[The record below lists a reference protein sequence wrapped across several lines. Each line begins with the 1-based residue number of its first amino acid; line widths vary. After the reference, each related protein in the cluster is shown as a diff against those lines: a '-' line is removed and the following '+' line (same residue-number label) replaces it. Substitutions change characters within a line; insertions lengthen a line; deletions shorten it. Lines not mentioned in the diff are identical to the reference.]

1 MTSST
6 WQTIKFECFL
16 GFGMWSVPPYCET
29 KDLMNRIRK
38 IHFKRHN
45 SNIED
50 EEFDNYMTIWKVPCY
65 FFWLEIQFLCCGHE
79 KNKGFQGIKYDEY
92 RTFINFF
99 AFKSFKSILSSFL
112 SGKLVIVLKY
122 FLLGYALLQQWICLE
137 STQLTK
143 VHRWYLKNSL

>member
-1 MTSST
+1 MTLST

-65 FFWLEIQFLCCGHE
+65 FFGL
-79 KNKGFQGIKYDEY
+79 KYNFYVVGMRKTRDFKVSNMITY
-92 RTFINFF
+92 RTLPFF
-99 AFKSFKSILSSFL
+99 LHSKVSNQSYPLFFKASSWLCIITAMNLFKSK
-112 SGKLVIVLKY
+112 
-122 FLLGYALLQQWICLE
+122 
-137 STQLTK
+137 QLTK
-143 VHRWYLKNSL
+143 GHRWYLKNSL

>member
-65 FFWLEIQFLCCGHE
+65 FFGLKYNFYVVGMRKTRDFKVSNMMNTGHLYI
-79 KNKGFQGIKYDEY
+79 F
-92 RTFINFF
+92 FF
-99 AFKSFKSILSSFL
+99 AFKSFESILSSF
-112 SGKLVIVLKY
+112 
-122 FLLGYALLQQWICLE
+122 FLRQ
-137 STQLTK
+137 T
-143 VHRWYLKNSL
+143 RNSFEIFSSWLCIIRAMNLFKEHTINKRS

>member
-1 MTSST
+1 MTLST

-79 KNKGFQGIKYDEY
+79 KNKGFQGIKYDY
-92 RTFINFF
+92 IQDTSIFF
-99 AFKSFKSILSSFL
+99 AFKSFESILSSFFL
-112 SGKLVIVLKY
+112 RL
-122 FLLGYALLQQWICLE
+122 LLGYALLQQWICL
-137 STQLTK
+137 K
-143 VHRWYLKNSL
+143 ANN

>member
-79 KNKGFQGIKYDEY
+79 KNKGFQGIKYDEC
-92 RTFINFF
+92 RTFIYFF
-99 AFKSFKSILSSFL
+99 FCIQKFRINLILFFLRQTRNSFEIFSSWLCIITAMNLFKEHTINKRS
-112 SGKLVIVLKY
+112 
-122 FLLGYALLQQWICLE
+122 
-137 STQLTK
+137 
-143 VHRWYLKNSL
+143 

>member
-65 FFWLEIQFLCCGHE
+65 FLAWNTIFMLWAWE
-79 KNKGFQGIKYDEY
+79 KQGISRYQIWWMQDIYIFFFCIQKF
-92 RTFINFF
+92 RINLILFF
-99 AFKSFKSILSSFL
+99 LRQTRNSFEIFSSWLCIITAMILF
-112 SGKLVIVLKY
+112 
-122 FLLGYALLQQWICLE
+122 
-137 STQLTK
+137 
-143 VHRWYLKNSL
+143 

>member
-1 MTSST
+1 MTLST

-65 FFWLEIQFLCCGHE
+65 FFLAWNTIFMLWAWE
-79 KNKGFQGIKYDEY
+79 KQGISRYQIWYIQDTSIFLICIQKF
-92 RTFINFF
+92 RINLILFF
-99 AFKSFKSILSSFL
+99 LRL
-112 SGKLVIVLKY
+112 
-122 FLLGYALLQQWICLE
+122 LLGYALLQQWICL
-137 STQLTK
+137 K
-143 VHRWYLKNSL
+143 AHN

>member
-1 MTSST
+1 MTLST

-65 FFWLEIQFLCCGHE
+65 FFGLKYNFYVVGMRKTRDFKVSNMIHTGHFYFFDLHSKVSNQSYPLFFKASSWLCIITAMNL
-79 KNKGFQGIKYDEY
+79 
-92 RTFINFF
+92 
-99 AFKSFKSILSSFL
+99 FKSK
-112 SGKLVIVLKY
+112 
-122 FLLGYALLQQWICLE
+122 
-137 STQLTK
+137 QLTK
-143 VHRWYLKNSL
+143 GHRWYLKNSL

>member
-1 MTSST
+1 MTLST

-79 KNKGFQGIKYDEY
+79 KNKGFQGIKYDTY
-92 RTFINFF
+92 RTLLFFWF
-99 AFKSFKSILSSFL
+99 AFKSFESILSSFFKASSWL
-112 SGKLVIVLKY
+112 CIITAMNLFKSK
-122 FLLGYALLQQWICLE
+122 
-137 STQLTK
+137 QLTK
-143 VHRWYLKNSL
+143 GHRWYLKNSL

>member
-1 MTSST
+1 MTLST

-65 FFWLEIQFLCCGHE
+65 FFGL
-79 KNKGFQGIKYDEY
+79 KYNFYVVGMRKTRDFKVSNMILTY
-92 RTFINFF
+92 RTLLFF
-99 AFKSFKSILSSFL
+99 DLHSKVSNQSYPLFL
-112 SGKLVIVLKY
+112 RL
-122 FLLGYALLQQWICLE
+122 LLGYALLQQWICL
-137 STQLTK
+137 K
-143 VHRWYLKNSL
+143 ANN